1 MSLGGAAKRLTRKVL
16 PPNALAAARR
26 LRDALRSLS
35 PQRALLRSRFRTW
48 NRAAAPDEMVLRPGL
63 SIRVDPRSREPFEW
77 FCFRSAEMTRELDAF
92 LAESAGAARF
102 LDVGAC
108 HGLFALAFARSAP
121 GRSAVAVEPSPAA
134 LEVLSANFALNSGAE
149 IRTEAVALGSAA
161 GSIRMATEWHHLR
174 ALADSDDGGIEI
186 KAQTLDALCADL
198 GFVPDVIKI
207 DVEGYEAAVL
217 EGAAGTLARARPTL
231 LLEVHPG
238 YLAGL
243 GRSSRE
249 VYRLLEAAGYR
260 GWRLSG
266 RPLSAARF
274 LASENVFRC
283 VFRPVE
289 GGGAARRAHP

>member
-1 MSLGGAAKRLTRKVL
+1 MSLGEAAKRLARKAL
-16 PPNALAAARR
+16 PPNALGAARR
-26 LRDALRSLS
+26 LRDALAEAS
-35 PQRALLRSRFRTW
+35 PRRAWLRSRFRSW
-48 NRAAAPDEMVLRPGL
+48 NRSTSPDEMVLRPGL
-63 SIRVDPRSREPFEW
+63 SIQVDPRSREPFEW
-77 FCFRSAEMTRELDAF
+77 FCFRSTEMTRELDTF

-108 HGLFALAFARSAP
+108 HGLFALAFARAAP

-134 LEVLSANFALNSGAE
+134 LEVLRANFALNPWAE
-149 IRTEAVALGSAA
+149 IRTEAVALGAVA

-174 ALADSDDGGIEI
+174 ALADSDEGGIEI
-186 KAQTLDALCADL
+186 SAQTLDALCADL
-198 GFVPDVIKI
+198 RFVPDVIKI

-217 EGAAGTLARARPTL
+217 EGACETLARARPTL

-243 GRSSRE
+243 GRSSLE

-260 GWRLSG
+260 PWRLSG

-283 VFRPVE
+283 VIRPVE
-289 GGGAARRAHP
+289 GGGSARKARP